1 MKKPGGTLVEKWFC
15 LWSAVENRGR
25 NVSVMSEGSVEG
37 KFCIGGNLQFL
48 IKFQGSNRIEGKEMA
63 KSGNWPAFAAG
74 AAFGALAMAGA
85 LAYKRE
91 DEFNDSRVVHIE
103 RSVNI
108 GRSVEKL
115 FSTWMDLERIPQL
128 ISLVK
133 KAERVGSGSHWTVNV
148 DGRQLEWDA
157 QTTQVIFNESIGWK
171 SVNGPRHSGRISF
184 SPLGDQTV
192 VHVMMSYAPRA
203 ATESSL
209 AGIETNLE
217 QWIER
222 GLREFKASMEDDSL
236 RRESLTRESLKREP
250 MARTGTT
257 GAEVESYWNTGSGP
271 AESPGKPAVPGSVSY
286 TRPPKERR

>member
-1 MKKPGGTLVEKWFC
+1 
-15 LWSAVENRGR
+15 
-25 NVSVMSEGSVEG
+25 
-37 KFCIGGNLQFL
+37 
-48 IKFQGSNRIEGKEMA
+48 MA
-63 KSGNWPAFAAG
+63 KSGNLPAFAAG

-85 LAYKRE
+85 LAYKRR
-91 DEFNDSRVVHIE
+91 DDYSQSNDSLVVHIE

-108 GRSVEKL
+108 GRPVEKL
-115 FSTWMDLERIPQL
+115 FSTWMELERIPQL
-128 ISLVK
+128 ISMVK
-133 KAERVGSGSHWTVNV
+133 KAERVGSGSHWTVNA

-236 RRESLTRESLKREP
+236 RHDSLTSKRESLKREP
-250 MARTGTT
+250 LARTGTT
-257 GAEVESYWNTGSGP
+257 GGADVESSWNTGNGP
-271 AESPGKPAVPGSVSY
+271 IETPGKAAVPGTVSY